1 MRFQLLILASLGLLI
16 GVSLGSD
23 KPSSKLAPPA
33 VKATTPVVEGIGPG
47 KKLIFAIARARAAG
61 ELAKKE
67 GISRSAAR
75 EKIDSI
81 DDSTLDGLVK
91 EAKLV
96 VKERPVGGPLVDW
109 LIENQEIIKIIVAIL
124 LALFS

>member
-1 MRFQLLILASLGLLI
+1 
-16 GVSLGSD
+16 
-23 KPSSKLAPPA
+23 
-33 VKATTPVVEGIGPG
+33 
-47 KKLIFAIARARAAG
+47 
-61 ELAKKE
+61 
-67 GISRSAAR
+67 
-75 EKIDSI
+75 
-81 DDSTLDGLVK
+81 LVK